1 MTRDE
6 VIPNTAEVV
15 IADLGLPRDIAAIAL
30 PIFSRF
36 LLREDRAIYNDESQ
50 RIAERSDVAVTAAN
64 FAAYAWKEDVDIA
77 IAVFE
82 AFEKRYCS
90 DQNIHVYVSDSRL
103 DVNQTESVLRA
114 YYAAQSKYHKVKG
127 ASKTPVARPALF
139 STDHFQVMAV
149 FAGQGGM
156 DNYMDETRSVFS
168 IYQPLVEDYVTCMSE
183 HLRKEAA
190 EPELART
197 YRSGLDA
204 LHWIKSPEETPSQE
218 YMISVPVCLPL
229 VGLTQLMQVMVLYK
243 SLSISPGELAD
254 KFECITGHSQG
265 IVAAAVLAL
274 VTNEESF
281 YSVSKVALGL
291 LMLGGVFPQQ
301 DYPLTKPTAV
311 FTDNTLPTP
320 MARVLNLTRAQLES
334 AIVRYNQQQEQQQHK
349 DSVSTKIYL
358 SLTNS
363 SKMHVVSGNT
373 ASLSSFIQVLKQEF
387 DTNGADQTRIPF
399 SERKPGVSIKYLSI
413 NGPYHCELLA
423 NALEGACAYATKKG
437 WCMDGDSL
445 RRPVKTY
452 EDGRDIYGIQD
463 LAHYLLRCMFVI
475 PVDWPAAAKISGV
488 THVVDFGPGGVSGIG
503 ALMHRIYEGQGVSV
517 ICAGAL
523 NSYGGPLAIK
533 ADLYKTDANTLVTSS
548 NWATEYRP
556 RLVRCAADGS
566 IHIDT
571 PMSRLLGKPPVMV
584 AGMTPST
591 VSEVFVSAVMRAGYH
606 IELSGGG
613 HFSETMLRDKA
624 EKILALVGPGNNI
637 TINSI
642 YVNPFLWNIQYPAI
656 KTMRREGIPMDGL
669 CIGAGVPSFEVCNE
683 IIAGIRE
690 VGFRHIG
697 LKPSSVATIRL
708 VIKIAQANPDFP
720 VLLQWTGGRA
730 GGHHSFEDFHQ
741 PILQTYGAIR
751 AQKNIVLIAGSG
763 FGGVDDTLPYITG
776 DWSGRF
782 ECAPMPFDGCLFG
795 SRVMVAK
802 EGAASD
808 AVKEAIV
815 AAPGIDDSEWEKT
828 YNGPAGGIVTVL
840 SEMGEPIHKIATRG
854 VLLWKELD
862 DTVFSLPRNKRLPAL
877 LAKKDYIIRRLNKDF
892 QKPWFGKKA
901 DGSTADL
908 GEMTYAEVANRL
920 VEVLYVA
927 HQSRWIDV
935 TMRNLVGNYLLRLE
949 ERFANADGP
958 AILQSF
964 EQINSPQKQIAAILD
979 AYPECRSQLLTSE
992 DIQFFINLCMRP
1004 GQKPVPFIPLMDK
1017 DFHIWFK
1024 KDSLWQAEDVDAVV
1038 GQDVGRVCILQG
1050 PVAVRYSTKVNEPVK
1065 DILDNIYHGQIAA
1078 LLERYYDGDE
1088 AKVPVVGYLGAT
1100 HAERAVPLHVQV
1112 RASEEERV
1120 YTLPSSTSQLPEL
1133 DAWLETLAG
1142 SELTWL
1148 RAFLITPIV
1157 AQNRRYTSNIAQR
1170 VLRPRPSQVVRVLM
1184 QDGRPRAVEITD
1196 ATKAKILDIEI
1207 SVDNTIRLNM
1217 YSSPRGAVCTL
1228 ELLFRYEAAM
1238 SYAPIHEVMECRNDR
1253 IKRFYAQVWF
1263 ENTND
1268 AIAIIEQKTPATF
1281 FKGPMLSTTR
1291 EDIEDFCYAIGNTSE
1306 RYIAAGGAAT
1316 IAPLDYAIRI
1326 VWPVLCKCIMSPVC
1340 DGDLTRLVHLSNGF
1354 RVVPGAQPI
1363 RPDEQLTSEA
1373 QITEVLDNASGRT
1386 LRVKCHV
1393 LRNSQPVIEIDT
1405 SFFFR
1410 NHLPDYSSNFK
1421 HVSEQVFQLEIK
1433 DILLLVL
1440 VRSREWLVPVEEIN
1454 NPIAVG
1460 DILQFHL
1467 ESRYSYQSA
1476 TVYSHVS
1483 TYGTVLV
1490 RGSTLEYI
1498 KVADVD
1504 FECSTTSTNPVLQFL
1519 CRHGQSVSN
1528 TSSLNADDRNLVG
1541 SNRKAESMSLASIS
1555 NQAYSDASTDHNPIH
1570 TSEYFSD
1577 LVQLPTTITHGMW
1590 TSAAARRAIE
1600 RIVADGYVERVVAY
1614 NVNFVDMV
1622 RPGDQLETQIYHT
1635 GFADGRLLLLV
1646 ESYVHGTK
1654 VLEGTAEVEQP
1665 MTAFTFTG
1673 QGAHVPGMGMDL
1685 YDSSKVARDIWD
1697 SADAFMRDAY
1707 GIPLID
1713 IVRNNPQSYTVHF
1726 VGKRGAKVRDNYR
1739 AMVYEYSERDGSR
1752 LIARPLF
1759 PEIFESTES
1768 FTFFSQRGLLYA
1780 TQFTQAAMLI
1790 CEVAEFAHLRAAG
1803 VVPEHAA
1810 YAGHSLG
1817 EYAGLTAI
1825 GGVFTP
1831 EAAADIGF
1839 CRGLTMQQSVRRD
1852 AQNRSIYGM
1861 VAVSITRVATWFT
1874 LEDLIA
1880 TVAAIKDHGDYDGL
1894 LEIVNYNVRG
1904 MQYVASGELVLLDAL
1919 GLMLTRLSAEE
1930 HNPKALTQLA
1940 RDSVQHA
1947 LACKAGNPHYELHRT
1962 NATIPIPGID
1972 VPFHSSLLKNGVWS
1986 FRKMLQ
1992 SKIKPQSVSIDKLC
2006 GQYIPNLTARPFQVS
2021 EEYIRN
2027 VMELTDSAPLAE
2039 LLDTFDSTRLES
2051 DTSYKH
2057 HVAYVLLIEVLCH
2070 QFSSPVRW
2078 IETQD
2083 VLLCDLEVLRFIEIG
2098 PSNVMSNM
2106 LRRTISSPSY
2116 VQSGRSAVLMQRVN
2130 VLCSSSDMDKILYQE
2145 VADVA
2150 SNLDKPD
2157 GTNILLE
2164 SADKSE
2170 VPAHPTVPST
2180 SSAVT
2185 SDILKVESASGGAVV
2200 IPDVAIQ
2207 PIEVIRALIAYKL
2220 KLGLDSVTGD
2230 GSIQD
2235 LVGGKSTLQ
2244 NEIVGDMQKEFGG
2257 DLPDKPEEIPL
2268 SELAQGLS
2276 LPADGLGK
2284 VTQGLISRMIAS
2296 KMPGGYTRDILK
2308 AESASGGAVVI
2319 PDVAI
2324 QPIEVIR
2331 ALIAYKLKL
2340 GLDSVTGDGSIQDLV
2355 GGKSTLQN
2363 EIIGDMQKEFG
2374 GDLPDKPEEIPLSE
2388 LSQGLSLP
2396 ADGLGKVTQGL
2407 ISRMIA
2413 SKMPGGYTRFSI
2425 CQHLE
2430 ESFGL
2435 GKQRQQGALL
2445 VALTMEP
2452 SLGLDSVT
2460 GDGSIQDLVG
2470 GKSTLQNEIIGDM
2483 QKEFGGDLPD
2493 KPEEIPLS
2501 ELSQG
2506 LSLPADGLG
2515 KVTQGLISR
2524 MIASKMPGGYTRFSI
2539 CQHLEESFGLGKQ
2552 RQQGALLVAL
2562 TMEPSVRFDLESGA
2576 KDWLATVAKNY
2587 AKIADISFITSPASV
2602 TGTGRGSGAP
2612 TVIKSAEFNAA
2623 QKAQHQLARRTI
2635 HALAAYLD
2643 INIDQAA
2650 SGSTA
2655 TAEHSDLAQ
2664 STSDFAIW
2672 NAEYGQAFCEGIQPV
2687 FSAPMARLYDS
2698 YWNWA
2703 RQDLMELYFDIAS
2716 GKIAKVDLSI
2726 SSHCLRLMNRITPG
2740 LMTVLRYM
2748 VQRSEEGKSLAQLMA
2763 MKHGA
2768 SLVKQCTLAL
2778 NVSPAYQFTGRL
2790 LAPRLR
2796 IDIRGELEYFEID
2809 RPGEESMRDYADEV
2823 LSLSSFGGVRGCT
2836 ADGSLYSM
2844 MRKLGLSLPVSEA
2857 LPQRALPPM
2866 VHLKSKAADQ
2876 INWSYDGDKSD
2887 VLRSIFHDICDNGL
2901 SLAGKRALITG
2912 CGRGS
2917 IGAEVLRGLLEG
2929 GAQVVATTSSYSA
2942 NTTRYFQELYQKH
2955 GSRGSSL
2962 TIVPFNQASKQD
2974 VSRLVEY
2981 IYDESSRGKGL
2992 GWDLDYVIPFAAI
3005 PELGYD
3011 LTELD
3016 SRSELAHRAMLTN
3029 VMRLLGGIALQKAKR
3044 RLDMH
3049 PTLVVLPLSPNHG
3062 AFGYD
3067 GHYSESKIGL
3077 ETLMNRW
3084 HTEPT
3089 WGMYI
3094 SIAGAV
3100 IGWTRGTGLMGG
3112 NNIIAE
3118 WVEKTGVRT
3127 FTAAEMAF
3135 NILTLLHPRAYALA
3149 AMEPVWADMGGRF
3162 QYYPSLANTIG
3173 ALHRALAQMR
3183 DARKAAAAD
3192 ALADFGGNVDKNVER
3207 VYKLHTIRKRA
3218 NHQFSFPKIKSYEE
3232 LAHLHHLQGM
3242 VNLDQV
3248 VVVTGYGEVGPYGNA
3263 ETRWE
3268 MEAFGEFSLEGCI
3281 ELAWIMGL
3289 IKHFNGK
3296 HKKSGKV
3303 YTGWV
3308 DARTEEPVADKNVK
3322 AKYEKQILGHTG
3334 IRLIEPEGI
3343 YGYDPNK
3350 KPMMRELQIE
3360 HDMEPFETSEEEAHQ
3375 FKLRNGDK
3383 VSIWL
3388 NKANGSESWMVRFLK
3403 GATLMVPKA
3412 LRVDRLVAAQLPTGW
3427 DPVRYGIPKSIA
3439 DQIDPI
3445 SCYALV
3451 ATVEALLRSGITDPY
3466 EIYKYVHVSEVGS
3479 STGTAVGGL
3488 RSTKS
3493 VFGERLCDKAQQ
3505 PDVYQEVFLS
3515 TPPAWINM
3523 LLMSASGP
3531 IKTTVGACATGIASI
3546 DVAVDTI
3553 QSGKAKIMLA
3563 GGTDS
3568 ICEETSYEFA
3578 QMNATS
3584 STLSEFEQ
3592 GRTPREMSRP
3602 CTTTRN
3608 GFMESEGAGI
3618 VTLMSATTAI
3628 EMGVPIH
3635 GIVAMTGTATDKEGR
3650 SVPAPGKGVLTSAR
3664 EAPCGP
3670 AKAQLLEIGYRRRQ
3684 LELRQRQIC
3693 EWAAEEREL
3702 VLQIAQVP
3710 RQDCS
3715 ELEEGAV
3722 DSQLEFIALE
3732 TKRQNDEALTMWGNS
3747 FWKRNPNISPLRGS
3761 LAVWGLTVDDIGIAS
3776 FHGTSTK
3783 ANDKNE
3789 SEIVE
3794 QQLRHLGR
3802 TPGNVVF
3809 SICQKYLTG
3818 HPKGPASIWMLNGVL
3833 QVLRT
3838 GIVPGNRNADNIAAE
3853 LEKLEY
3859 IVYPSRSI
3867 KTPGIKAGLIKSF
3880 GFGQVGAECLM
3891 VHPDYL
3897 LAVLDREKL
3906 EQYRARNTQRE
3917 AHAYRYW
3924 HNALTEVHPFVQVK
3938 TAPPYTAEEEKQLYL
3953 NPLGR
3958 VEH

>member
-6 VIPNTAEVV
+6 MLPNAAEVV
-15 IADLGLPRDIAAIAL
+15 VAGLRLPHNIAIATQ

-36 LLREDRAIYNDESQ
+36 LLKVDQTIDYDKDQ
-50 RIAERSDVAVTAAN
+50 RITEKSNDAVTAAN
-64 FAAYAWKEDVDIA
+64 FAAYTWEEDVDIA

-82 AFEKRYCS
+82 AFESKYCS
-90 DQNIHVYVSDSRL
+90 DQDIHVYVCDSKL
-103 DVNQTESVLRA
+103 DVDQTESVLRA
-114 YYAAQSKYHKVKG
+114 YYAAKSKYCKVKG

-139 STDHFQVMAV
+139 STGNFRIMAV

-168 IYQPLVEDYVTCMSE
+168 IYQPLVEDYVVCMSE
-183 HLRKEAA
+183 HLKKEAA
-190 EPELART
+190 EPELARI
-197 YRSGLDA
+197 YRNGLDA
-204 LHWIKSPEETPSQE
+204 LRWIKSPEETPSQE

-243 SLSISPGELAD
+243 SLGISPGELAD
-254 KFECITGHSQG
+254 KFEYVTGHSQG

-274 VTNEESF
+274 VTDEESF
-281 YSVSKVALGL
+281 YKVSKVALGL
-291 LMLGGVFPQQ
+291 LMLGGFFPQQ
-301 DYPLTKPTAV
+301 DYPMTKPSAA
-311 FTDNTLPTP
+311 FNDSAPPTP
-320 MARVLNLTRAQLES
+320 MARVLNLTRSQLES
-334 AIVRYNQQQEQQQHK
+334 AIARYNQQHRHLE
-349 DSVSTKIYL
+349 SSKIYL

-363 SKMHVVSGNT
+363 ARMHVVSGNT
-373 ASLSSFIQVLKQEF
+373 ASLSSFVQLLKQEF

-399 SERKPGVSIKYLSI
+399 SKRKPGVSIKYLSI

-423 NALEGACAYATKKG
+423 HALEGACAYATKKE
-437 WCMDGDSL
+437 WFMDGNSL

-475 PVDWPAAAKISGV
+475 PVDWPAAAKIPGI

-503 ALMHRIYEGQGVSV
+503 ALMHRIYEGEGVSV

-523 NSYGGPLAIK
+523 NSNGSPLAIK
-533 ADLYKTDANTLVTSS
+533 ADLYRTDARTLATFSD
-548 NWATEYRP
+548 WASEYRP
-556 RLVRCAADGS
+556 RLVRCASDGS

-591 VSEVFVSAVMRAGYH
+591 VSEVFVSAVIRAGYH

-613 HFSETMLRDKA
+613 HFSESMLRDKA
-624 EKILALVGPGNNI
+624 DKILALVGPGSNI

-656 KTMRREGIPMDGL
+656 KAMRREGIPMDGL
-669 CIGAGVPSFEVCNE
+669 CIGAGVPSFDVCNE
-683 IIAGIRE
+683 IISSIRE

-708 VIKIAQANPDFP
+708 VIKIAQANPGFP

-763 FGGVDDTLPYITG
+763 FGGVDDTLPYLTG
-776 DWSGRF
+776 DWSRRF
-782 ECAPMPFDGCLFG
+782 DCAPMPFDGCLFA

-815 AAPGIDDSEWEKT
+815 AAPGIEDSEWEKT

-854 VLLWKELD
+854 VMLWKELD
-862 DTVFSLPRNKRLPAL
+862 DTVFSLPRDKRLPAL
-877 LAKKDYIIRRLNKDF
+877 MAKKDYIIRRLNDDF

-901 DGSTADL
+901 DGTTADL
-908 GEMTYAEVANRL
+908 EEMTYAEVANRL

-935 TMRNLVGNYLLRLE
+935 TMRNLVGDYLLRLE
-949 ERFANADGP
+949 ERFASADGP

-964 EQINSPQKQIAAILD
+964 EQINSPYEQIAAILD
-979 AYPECRSQLLTSE
+979 AYPECRSQLLASE

-1024 KDSLWQAEDVDAVV
+1024 KDSLWQAEDVDAVA

-1050 PVAVRYSTKVNEPVK
+1050 PVAVRYSTKANEPVK
-1065 DILDNIYHGQIAA
+1065 DILDNIYNGQIAA

-1088 AKVPVVGYLGAT
+1088 TNVPVVGYLGAT
-1100 HAERAVPLHVQV
+1100 HTKRAVPPHVRV
-1112 RASEEERV
+1112 EISEKERV
-1120 YTLPSSTSQLPEL
+1120 YTLPRSQSQLPEPE
-1133 DAWLETLAG
+1133 AWLETLAG

-1148 RAFLITPIV
+1148 RAFLTTPIV
-1157 AQNRRYTSNIAQR
+1157 AQDRRYTNNIAQR
-1170 VLRPRPSQVVRVLM
+1170 VLRPRPSQVVRVSM
-1184 QDGRPRAVEITD
+1184 QDGRPRAVEIID
-1196 ATKAKILDIEI
+1196 ASGTKALDFEI
-1207 SVDNTIRLNM
+1207 SVDNMIRFNM

-1238 SYAPIHEVMECRNDR
+1238 PYAPIHEVMEGRNDR

-1263 ENTND
+1263 EDSDD
-1268 AIAIIEQKTPATF
+1268 AMAIIAGKSPATF
-1281 FKGPMLSTTR
+1281 FKGTMLTASR
-1291 EDIEDFCYAIGNTSE
+1291 ADIEDFCYAIGNISD

-1316 IAPLDYAIRI
+1316 IAPLDYAVRI
-1326 VWPVLCKCIMSPVC
+1326 FWPALCKCLMSPVC
-1340 DGDLTRLVHLSNGF
+1340 DGDLTSLVHLSNEF

-1373 QITEVLDNASGRT
+1373 QITEVLDSASGRT
-1386 LRVKCHV
+1386 VRVKGHV
-1393 LRNSQPVIEIDT
+1393 IRASQPVIAIDT

-1410 NHLPDYSSNFK
+1410 NHLPDYVSNFK
-1421 HVSEQVFQLEIK
+1421 HVSEKPFQLEVR
-1433 DILLLVL
+1433 DMSLLMLVQ
-1440 VRSREWLVPVEEIN
+1440 SREWLVSVEEMK
-1454 NPIAVG
+1454 NPISLG
-1460 DILQFHL
+1460 DTLQFHL
-1467 ESRYSYQSA
+1467 ESRYRFNSA
-1476 TVYSHVS
+1476 MVYSHIV
-1483 TYGTVLV
+1483 TYGTVLA
-1490 RGSTLEYI
+1490 RRSTSDYV
-1498 KVADVD
+1498 KVAHVD
-1504 FECSTTSTNPVLQFL
+1504 FECGTTSANPVLQFL
-1519 CRHGQSVSN
+1519 RRHGQLVSN
-1528 TSSLNADDRNLVG
+1528 TSELDADGRDLVG
-1541 SNRKAESMSLASIS
+1541 VHQKDESVVLAPLS
-1555 NQAYSDASTDHNPIH
+1555 NQAYSDASTDRNPIH

-1577 LVQLPTTITHGMW
+1577 LVQLPATITHGMW

-1600 RIVADGYVERVVAY
+1600 RIVADGCAERVVAY
-1614 NVNFVDMV
+1614 NVSFVDMV
-1622 RPGDQLETQIYHT
+1622 CPGDQLETRINHT
-1635 GFADGRLLLLV
+1635 GFADGRLLLRV
-1646 ESYVHGTK
+1646 QSYVHGTK

-1665 MTAFTFTG
+1665 KTAFTFTG

-1685 YDSSKVARDIWD
+1685 YASSKVARNVWD
-1697 SADAFMRDAY
+1697 SADTFMRNAY
-1707 GIPLID
+1707 GIPLVD

-1726 VGKRGAKVRDNYR
+1726 VGQRGTKVRDNYR

-1759 PEIFESTES
+1759 PDIFESTES
-1768 FTFFSQRGLLYA
+1768 FTFYSERGLLYA

-1861 VAVSITRVATWFT
+1861 VAVSIARVGAWFT
-1874 LEDLIA
+1874 LEDLTA
-1880 TVAAIKDHGDYDGL
+1880 TVAAIKDYGGYDGL

-1919 GLMLTRLSAEE
+1919 GLMLASISEAK
-1930 HNPKALTQLA
+1930 HIPKELALLAKHSVQQALT
-1940 RDSVQHA
+1940 R
-1947 LACKAGNPHYELHRT
+1947 KAGDPHYELHRT
-1962 NATIPIPGID
+1962 SATIPIPGID
-1972 VPFHSSLLKNGVWS
+1972 VPFHSSLLKDGVWS

-1992 SKIKPQSVSIDKLC
+1992 TKIKRQHVSVDKLC
-2006 GQYIPNLTARPFQVS
+2006 GRYIPNLTARPFQVS
-2021 EEYIRN
+2021 EEYIRD

-2039 LLDTFDSTRLES
+2039 LLGTLDNIRLERDS
-2051 DTSYKH
+2051 NYKQ

-2083 VLLCDLEVLRFIEIG
+2083 VLLCDLGILRFIEIG

-2106 LRRTISSPSY
+2106 LRRTLSSPSY
-2116 VQSGRSAVLMQRVN
+2116 IQSGRSASLMPRME
-2130 VLCSSSDMDKILYQE
+2130 VLCSASDMDKILYRDAGAALE
-2145 VADVA
+2145 A
-2150 SNLDKPD
+2150 DKPD
-2157 GTNILLE
+2157 DTGTLSE
-2164 SADKSE
+2164 SANR
-2170 VPAHPTVPST
+2170 PAAPVHQTQPDAPTEAAAADAAVEISSSVGT
-2180 SSAVT
+2180 S
-2185 SDILKVESASGGAVV
+2185 SGGAMS

-2207 PIEVIRALIAYKL
+2207 PIEVIRALVAHKL
-2220 KLGLDSVTGD
+2220 KLGLESVTGD
-2230 GSIQD
+2230 KTIQD

-2244 NEIVGDMQKEFGG
+2244 NEIIGDLQKEFGG
-2257 DLPDKPEEIPL
+2257 EPPDKPEEIPL

-2284 VTQGLISRMIAS
+2284 VSQGLISRMIAS
-2296 KMPGGYTRDILK
+2296 KMPGGYTR
-2308 AESASGGAVVI
+2308 S
-2319 PDVAI
+2319 
-2324 QPIEVIR
+2324 
-2331 ALIAYKLKL
+2331 
-2340 GLDSVTGDGSIQDLV
+2340 
-2355 GGKSTLQN
+2355 
-2363 EIIGDMQKEFG
+2363 
-2374 GDLPDKPEEIPLSE
+2374 
-2388 LSQGLSLP
+2388 
-2396 ADGLGKVTQGL
+2396 
-2407 ISRMIA
+2407 
-2413 SKMPGGYTRFSI
+2413 SI

-2430 ESFGL
+2430 EAFGL
-2435 GKQRQQGALL
+2435 GKKRQQGMLL

-2452 SLGLDSVT
+2452 PV
-2460 GDGSIQDLVG
+2460 
-2470 GKSTLQNEIIGDM
+2470 
-2483 QKEFGGDLPD
+2483 
-2493 KPEEIPLS
+2493 
-2501 ELSQG
+2501 
-2506 LSLPADGLG
+2506 
-2515 KVTQGLISR
+2515 R
-2524 MIASKMPGGYTRFSI
+2524 
-2539 CQHLEESFGLGKQ
+2539 LE
-2552 RQQGALLVAL
+2552 
-2562 TMEPSVRFDLESGA
+2562 TESGA
-2576 KDWLATVAKNY
+2576 RDWLATVAKRY
-2587 AKIADISFITSPASV
+2587 ASISGISFATSPAS
-2602 TGTGRGSGAP
+2602 TAGTGRGAGAAV
-2612 TVIKSAEFNAA
+2612 VINSAVFSAA
-2623 QKAQHQLARRTI
+2623 QKAQHQLAKRTI

-2643 INIDQAA
+2643 IDIDQATG
-2650 SGSTA
+2650 GSAA
-2655 TAEHSDLAQ
+2655 TAENSTLAQ
-2664 STSDFAIW
+2664 TASNLDIW
-2672 NAEYGQAFCEGIQPV
+2672 NAEYGQEFCEGIQPA

-2703 RQDLMELYFDIAS
+2703 RQDIMELYFDIVS

-2726 SSHCLRLMNRITPG
+2726 SSHCLRLMNRITPS
-2740 LMTVLRYM
+2740 LMVVLEH
-2748 VQRSEEGKSLAQLMA
+2748 VLQRSEQGSSLAQLLA
-2763 MKHGA
+2763 KKHGA
-2768 SLVKQCTLAL
+2768 NLVKQCTLAL

-2796 IDIRGELEYFEID
+2796 IDSRGELVYFEIE
-2809 RPGEESMRDYADEV
+2809 RPGEESVRDYADVV
-2823 LSLSSFGGVRGCT
+2823 LSSSKVDSVRDCT
-2836 ADGSLYSM
+2836 ADTSLYAM
-2844 MRKLGLSLPVSEA
+2844 IRKLGLSLPECEA
-2857 LPQRALPPM
+2857 RPQRALPPM
-2866 VHLKSKAADQ
+2866 VHLKSKAADLT
-2876 INWSYDGDKSD
+2876 NWSYDKEKSNIL
-2887 VLRSIFHDICDNGL
+2887 VSIFHDICDNGL
-2901 SLAGKRALITG
+2901 SLAGKRALVTG

-2929 GAQVVATTSSYSA
+2929 GAHVVATTSSYSA

-2962 TIVPFNQASKQD
+2962 TVVPFNQASKQD

-2981 IYDESSRGKGL
+2981 IYDGGSRGKGL

-3005 PELGYD
+3005 PELGHD

-3029 VMRLLGGIALQKAKR
+3029 VMRLLGEIASQKAKR

-3062 AFGYD
+3062 TFGYD

-3084 HTEPT
+3084 HAEPT
-3089 WGMYI
+3089 WGSYI
-3094 SIAGAV
+3094 SVAGAV
-3100 IGWTRGTGLMGG
+3100 IGWTRGTGLMSG
-3112 NNIIAE
+3112 NNMVAE
-3118 WVEKTGVRT
+3118 WVERTGVRT

-3135 NILTLLHPRAYALA
+3135 NILALLHPRAYALA
-3149 AMEPVWADMGGRF
+3149 AMEPIWADMGGRF
-3162 QYYPSLANTIG
+3162 QYYPNLTNSII
-3173 ALHRALAQMR
+3173 ALRQALTQMR

-3192 ALADFGGNVDKNVER
+3192 SLADFGGVADKNIER
-3207 VYKLHTIRKRA
+3207 VYQLHTISKRA
-3218 NHQFSFPKIKSYEE
+3218 NHRFSFPKIKSYEE

-3296 HKKSGKV
+3296 HKKSGKF

-3308 DARTEEPVADKNVK
+3308 DAQTEEPVADKRVK
-3322 AKYEKQILGHTG
+3322 SQYEKQILEHTG

-3343 YGYDPNK
+3343 YGYDPSK

-3360 HDMEPFETSEEEAHQ
+3360 HDMEPFEASEEEAHQ

-3383 VSIWL
+3383 VSIWQSQA
-3388 NKANGSESWMVRFLK
+3388 KGSDSWMVRFLK

-3479 STGTAVGGL
+3479 STGSAVGGL

-3531 IKTTVGACATGIASI
+3531 IKTTIGACATGIASI

-3553 QSGKAKIMLA
+3553 QTGKAKIMLA

-3568 ICEETSYEFA
+3568 ICEESSYEFA

-3608 GFMESEGAGI
+3608 GFMESEGAGV
-3618 VTLMSATTAI
+3618 VTLMSAATAI
-3628 EMGVPIH
+3628 EMGAPIH

-3684 LELRQRQIC
+3684 LELRQRQIH
-3693 EWAAEEREL
+3693 EWAAEEREQIM
-3702 VLQIAQVP
+3702 QIARTP
-3710 RQDCS
+3710 RQDCLKS
-3715 ELEEGAV
+3715 EDDAV
-3722 DSQLEFIALE
+3722 DSQLEFVASE
-3732 TKRQNDEALTMWGNS
+3732 RKRQIDEALTMWGNS
-3747 FWKRNPNISPLRGS
+3747 FWKRNPSISPLRGS

-3794 QQLRHLGR
+3794 KQLRHLGR

-3818 HPKGPASIWMLNGVL
+3818 HPKGPASIWMLNGAL

-3867 KTPGIKAGLIKSF
+3867 QTPGIKAALIKSF

-3897 LAVLDREKL
+3897 LAVLDREQL

-3924 HNALTEVHPFVQVK
+3924 HNVLTDAHPFVQVK
-3938 TAPPYTAEEEKQLYL
+3938 TAPPYTAEEEEQMYL

-3958 VEH
+3958 M

>member
-1 MTRDE
+1 MTRTEVLDSVDE
-6 VIPNTAEVV
+6 VVV
-15 IADLGLPRDIAAIAL
+15 AYLRLPRGIAAAAQ
-30 PIFSRF
+30 PIFFRF
-36 LLREDRAIYNDESQ
+36 LQRENRVLDDDNSRRISEKSND
-50 RIAERSDVAVTAAN
+50 VVTAAN
-64 FAAYAWKEDVDIA
+64 FAAYTWEEDVDIA

-82 AFEKRYCS
+82 AFEKRYCL
-90 DQNIHVYVSDSRL
+90 DQNIHVYLSDSKL
-103 DVNQTESVLRA
+103 DVRQTESVLCA
-114 YYAAQSKYHKVKG
+114 YYAAQSKYLKARG
-127 ASKTPVARPALF
+127 AYKKPVMRPALF
-139 STDHFQVMAV
+139 STGHFRIMTV

-168 IYQPLVEDYVTCMSE
+168 IYQPLVEDYVMCMSE
-183 HLRKEAA
+183 HLKKEAA
-190 EPELART
+190 EPKMTRI
-197 YRSGLDA
+197 YRNGLDA
-204 LHWIKSPEETPSQE
+204 LRWIKSPEETPSQE

-243 SLSISPGELAD
+243 TLGISPSDLAD

-274 VTNEESF
+274 VTDERSF
-281 YSVSKVALGL
+281 YGVSKVALGL
-291 LMLGGVFPQQ
+291 LMLGGFFPQQ
-301 DYPLTKPTAV
+301 DYPLTKPNV
-311 FTDNTLPTP
+311 VLNDNTLPTP

-334 AIVRYNQQQEQQQHK
+334 AIARYNKQQIQQQQQQQHRK
-349 DSVSTKIYL
+349 SKSSTIYL

-363 SKMHVVSGNT
+363 AKMHVVSGNT
-373 ASLSSFIQVLKQEF
+373 SSLSSFIQLLKQEF

-399 SERKPGVSIKYLSI
+399 SKRKPGVSIKYLSI

-423 NALEGACAYATKKG
+423 HALEGACAYATKKG
-437 WCMDGDSL
+437 WFMDGNSL

-452 EDGRDIYGIQD
+452 EDGRDIYGTQN

-475 PVDWPAAAKISGV
+475 PVDWPAAAKIPGI

-503 ALMHRIYEGQGVSV
+503 ALMHRMYEGEGVSI

-523 NSYGGPLAIK
+523 NSFGTTLATK
-533 ADLYKTDANTLVTSS
+533 ADLYRSDAESLATSP
-548 NWATEYRP
+548 NWAAEYCP
-556 RLVRCAADGS
+556 RLVRCAVDDS

-613 HFSETMLRDKA
+613 HFSESMLRDKA
-624 EKILALVGPGNNI
+624 EKILALAGPGSNI

-642 YVNPFLWNIQYPAI
+642 YVNPFLWNIQYPAM
-656 KTMRREGIPMDGL
+656 KSMRREGIPMDGL
-669 CIGAGVPSFEVCNE
+669 CIGAGVPSFDVCNE
-683 IIAGIRE
+683 IIASIRE

-708 VIKIAQANPDFP
+708 VIKIAQANPGFP

-751 AQKNIVLIAGSG
+751 AQKNIVLVAGSG
-763 FGGVDDTLPYITG
+763 FGGADDTLPYLTG
-776 DWSGRF
+776 DWSRRF
-782 ECAPMPFDGCLFG
+782 DCAPMPFDGCLFA

-808 AVKEAIV
+808 AVKNAIV
-815 AAPGIDDSEWEKT
+815 AAPGIEDSEWEKT

-862 DTVFSLPRNKRLPAL
+862 DTVFSLPRDKRLPVL
-877 LAKKDYIIRRLNKDF
+877 LAKKDYIIRRINDDF

-908 GEMTYAEVANRL
+908 EEMTYAEVANRL

-935 TMRNLVGNYLLRLE
+935 TMRNLVGDYLLRLE
-949 ERFANADGP
+949 ERFVDADGP

-964 EQINSPQKQIAAILD
+964 EQINSPYEQVAAILD
-979 AYPECRSQLLTSE
+979 AYPESHLQLLASE
-992 DIQFFINLCMRP
+992 DIQFFINMCMRP
-1004 GQKPVPFIPLMDK
+1004 GQKPVPFIPIMDK

-1024 KDSLWQAEDVDAVV
+1024 KDSLWQAEDVDAVA

-1050 PVAVRYSTKVNEPVK
+1050 PVAARYSTKANEPVK

-1088 AKVPVVGYLGAT
+1088 TKVPVVEYLGAT
-1100 HAERAVPLHVQV
+1100 HAESAVLPHVRV
-1112 RASEEERV
+1112 EISADRRV
-1120 YTLPSSTSQLPEL
+1120 YTLPQSKLQLPEPKT
-1133 DAWLETLAG
+1133 WLETLAG
-1142 SELTWL
+1142 RELTWL
-1148 RAFLITPIV
+1148 RAFLTTPIV
-1157 AQNRRYTSNIAQR
+1157 AQDRRYTSNIAQR
-1170 VLRPRPSQVVRVLM
+1170 VLRPRPSQVVHVSM
-1184 QDGRPRAVEITD
+1184 QGGRPRAVKIID
-1196 ATKAKILDIEI
+1196 GSGAKALDFEI
-1207 SVDNTIRLNM
+1207 SANNTIRFNM
-1217 YSSPRGAVCTL
+1217 YSSPRGAVCIL
-1228 ELLFRYEAAM
+1228 ELLFRYEPAM
-1238 SYAPIHEVMECRNDR
+1238 PYAPIHEVMEDRNDR

-1263 ENTND
+1263 EDSDD
-1268 AIAIIEQKTPATF
+1268 AMAIIGLSTPSTF
-1281 FKGPMLSTTR
+1281 FNGPVLTTNR
-1291 EDIEDFCYAIGNTSE
+1291 ADIEDFCYAIGNISD
-1306 RYIAAGGAAT
+1306 RYIAVGGAAT

-1326 VWPVLCKCIMSPVC
+1326 FWPALYKCILSPVC
-1340 DGDLTRLVHLSNGF
+1340 NGDLTSLVHLSNGF

-1363 RPDEQLTSEA
+1363 QPGEQLTSEA
-1373 QITEVLDNASGRT
+1373 QITEIFDSASGRT
-1386 LRVKCHV
+1386 VRVKGNM
-1393 LRNSQPVIEIDT
+1393 LRDNQPVIEIDT
-1405 SFFFR
+1405 SFFLR
-1410 NHLPDYSSNFK
+1410 NHPPDYSSNFK
-1421 HVSEQVFQLEIK
+1421 HVKEKLFQLKVK
-1433 DILLLVL
+1433 DMSLLALIQ
-1440 VRSREWLVPVEEIN
+1440 SREWFVPVEDIK
-1454 NPIAVG
+1454 NPVNVG
-1460 DILQFHL
+1460 DTLQFRL
-1467 ESRYSYQSA
+1467 ESRYRFKSA
-1476 TVYSHVS
+1476 TVYSHIV
-1483 TYGTVLV
+1483 TNGIVLACRPALDYV
-1490 RGSTLEYI
+1490 Q
-1498 KVADVD
+1498 VADVD

-1519 CRHGQSVSN
+1519 YRHGQPISN
-1528 TSSLNADDRNLVG
+1528 TSELDADGPDLVG
-1541 SNRKAESMSLASIS
+1541 VHQKDESVTLTPTS
-1555 NQAYSDASTDHNPIH
+1555 NQTYSDASSDHNPIH
-1570 TSEYFSD
+1570 TNEHFAD

-1590 TSAAARRAIE
+1590 ISAAARRTIE
-1600 RIVADGYVERVVAY
+1600 RIIADGSPERIVAY

-1622 RPGDQLETQIYHT
+1622 RPGDQLETRINHT
-1635 GFADGRLLLLV
+1635 GFTDGRLLLRV
-1646 ESYVHGTK
+1646 HSYVQDTK

-1673 QGAHVPGMGMDL
+1673 QGAHVPGMGMAL
-1685 YDSSKVARDIWD
+1685 YSNSKVARDVWD
-1697 SADAFMRDAY
+1697 SADTFMRDAY

-1726 VGKRGAKVRDNYR
+1726 VGHRGAKVRDNYR
-1739 AMVYEYSERDGSR
+1739 AMVYEYSEHDGSR

-1759 PEIFESTES
+1759 PDIFESTES
-1768 FTFFSQRGLLYA
+1768 FTFFSERGLLYA

-1831 EAAADIGF
+1831 ETAADIGF

-1852 AQNRSIYGM
+1852 AHNRSIYGM
-1861 VAVSITRVATWFT
+1861 VAVSIARVGAWFT
-1874 LEDLIA
+1874 LEDLA
-1880 TVAAIKDHGDYDGL
+1880 STVSAIKDHGDYDGL

-1919 GLMLTRLSAEE
+1919 GIMLEGFSAKK
-1930 HNPKALTQLA
+1930 HIPKALEHLA
-1940 RDSVQHA
+1940 RHSVQQA
-1947 LACKAGNPHYELHRT
+1947 LERKAGNPHYELHRT
-1962 NATIPIPGID
+1962 GATIPIPGID
-1972 VPFHSSLLKNGVWS
+1972 VPFHSSLLKDGVWS

-1992 SKIKPQSVSIDKLC
+1992 SKIKRQHVSVDKLC
-2006 GQYIPNLTARPFQVS
+2006 GRYIPNLTARPFQVS
-2021 EEYIRN
+2021 EKYIRD
-2027 VMELTDSAPLAE
+2027 VLELTNSAPLAG
-2039 LLDTFDSTRLES
+2039 LLDTFDKTRLERDS
-2051 DTSYKH
+2051 SYKQQ
-2057 HVAYVLLIEVLCH
+2057 VAYVLLIEVLCH

-2083 VLLCDLEVLRFIEIG
+2083 VLLCELGILRFIEIG

-2106 LRRTISSPSY
+2106 LRRTLSSPSY
-2116 VQSGRSAVLMQRVN
+2116 VQSGRSAALLSRVN
-2130 VLCSSSDMDKILYQE
+2130 VLCSASDMDKILYQDNGATP
-2145 VADVA
+2145 V
-2150 SNLDKPD
+2150 SDKRD
-2157 GTNILLE
+2157 GAEITSENI
-2164 SADKSE
+2164 DKS
-2170 VPAHPTVPST
+2170 VAPTHQTQPDISST
-2180 SSAVT
+2180 AVAVSAASSLSSVG
-2185 SDILKVESASGGAVV
+2185 SVSGGAVA

-2207 PIEVIRALIAYKL
+2207 PIEVIRALIAHKL
-2220 KLGLDSVTGD
+2220 KLGLESVTGD
-2230 GSIQD
+2230 KPIQD

-2244 NEIVGDMQKEFGG
+2244 NEIIGDLQKEFGG
-2257 DLPDKPEEIPL
+2257 EPPDKPEEIPL

-2276 LPADGLGK
+2276 LPADELGK
-2284 VTQGLISRMIAS
+2284 VSQGLISRMIAS
-2296 KMPGGYTRDILK
+2296 KMPGGYTR
-2308 AESASGGAVVI
+2308 S
-2319 PDVAI
+2319 
-2324 QPIEVIR
+2324 
-2331 ALIAYKLKL
+2331 
-2340 GLDSVTGDGSIQDLV
+2340 
-2355 GGKSTLQN
+2355 
-2363 EIIGDMQKEFG
+2363 
-2374 GDLPDKPEEIPLSE
+2374 
-2388 LSQGLSLP
+2388 
-2396 ADGLGKVTQGL
+2396 
-2407 ISRMIA
+2407 
-2413 SKMPGGYTRFSI
+2413 SI
-2425 CQHLE
+2425 CQYLE
-2430 ESFGL
+2430 ETFGL
-2435 GKQRQQGALL
+2435 GKQRQQGMLL

-2452 SLGLDSVT
+2452 
-2460 GDGSIQDLVG
+2460 
-2470 GKSTLQNEIIGDM
+2470 
-2483 QKEFGGDLPD
+2483 P
-2493 KPEEIPLS
+2493 
-2501 ELSQG
+2501 
-2506 LSLPADGLG
+2506 
-2515 KVTQGLISR
+2515 
-2524 MIASKMPGGYTRFSI
+2524 TRI
-2539 CQHLEESFGLGKQ
+2539 
-2552 RQQGALLVAL
+2552 
-2562 TMEPSVRFDLESGA
+2562 DLESGA
-2576 KDWLATVAKNY
+2576 RDWLDTVSKSY
-2587 AKIADISFITSPASV
+2587 ASIAGISFAKSPASAAGAGGS
-2602 TGTGRGSGAP
+2602 TGAAI
-2612 TVIKSAEFNAA
+2612 VINSAEFSAA
-2623 QKAQHQLARRTI
+2623 QRAQRQLAKRTI
-2635 HALAAYLD
+2635 QALATYLD
-2643 INIDQAA
+2643 IDIDQAA
-2650 SGSTA
+2650 SGNAVIA
-2655 TAEHSDLAQ
+2655 THSSLQQLAPNH
-2664 STSDFAIW
+2664 DIW
-2672 NAEYGQAFCEGIQPV
+2672 NAEYGPEFCEGIQPA
-2687 FSAPMARLYDS
+2687 FSVPMARLYDS

-2703 RQDLMELYFDIAS
+2703 RQDIMELYFDIAS
-2716 GKIAKVDLSI
+2716 GKIAKVDLSM
-2726 SSHCLRLMNRITPG
+2726 SSHCLRLMNRITPT
-2740 LMTVLRYM
+2740 LMEVLKH
-2748 VQRSEEGKSLAQLMA
+2748 VLQRSEQDRPLAHLMA
-2763 MKHGA
+2763 KKHGA
-2768 SLVKQCTLAL
+2768 SLLKQCTLAL

-2796 IDIRGELEYFEID
+2796 IDSRGELEYFEIN
-2809 RPGEESMRDYADEV
+2809 RPGERSVRDYADAV
-2823 LSLSSFGGVRGCT
+2823 FSSSGFSGVRDCT
-2836 ADGSLYSM
+2836 ADGSLYAM
-2844 MRKLGLSLPVSEA
+2844 MRKLGLPLPGSDA

-2866 VHLKSKAADQ
+2866 IHLNSKTADPTNWDYDREKSN
-2876 INWSYDGDKSD
+2876 IL
-2887 VLRSIFHDICDNGL
+2887 VSIFQDICTNGL
-2901 SLAGKRALITG
+2901 SLAGKRALVTG

-2962 TIVPFNQASKQD
+2962 TVVPFNQASKQD

-2981 IYDESSRGKGL
+2981 IYGESSRGKGL

-3005 PELGYD
+3005 PELGHD

-3029 VMRLLGGIALQKAKR
+3029 VMRLLGEIASQKAKR
-3044 RLDMH
+3044 RLNMH

-3084 HTEPT
+3084 HAEPT

-3094 SIAGAV
+3094 SVTGAV
-3100 IGWTRGTGLMGG
+3100 IGWTRGTGLMSG
-3112 NNIIAE
+3112 NNMVAE
-3118 WVEKTGVRT
+3118 WVERTGVRT

-3135 NILTLLHPRAYALA
+3135 NILALLHPRAYALA
-3149 AMEPVWADMGGRF
+3149 AMEPIWADMGGRF
-3162 QYYPSLANTIG
+3162 QYYPSLTKSIIT
-3173 ALHRALAQMR
+3173 LRQALAQMR
-3183 DARKAAAAD
+3183 DARKTAAAD
-3192 ALADFGGNVDKNVER
+3192 ALADFGGVSDKSIER
-3207 VYKLHTIRKRA
+3207 VYQLHTISKRA
-3218 NHQFSFPKIKSYEE
+3218 NHRFNFPKIKSYDE
-3232 LAHLHHLQGM
+3232 LTHLRHLQGM
-3242 VNLDQV
+3242 INLEQV

-3296 HKKSGKV
+3296 LKKSGKV

-3308 DARTEEPVADKNVK
+3308 DARTEEPVADRRVK
-3322 AKYEKQILGHTG
+3322 SQYEKRILEHTG

-3343 YGYDPNK
+3343 YDYDPDK
-3350 KPMMRELQIE
+3350 KPIMRELQIE
-3360 HDMEPFETSEEEAHQ
+3360 HDMEPFEASEEEAHQ
-3375 FKLRNGDK
+3375 FKLRNGEK
-3383 VSIWL
+3383 VSIWPSQ
-3388 NKANGSESWMVRFLK
+3388 ASGGESWMVRFLK

-3427 DPVRYGIPKSIA
+3427 DPVRYGIPKNIA

-3445 SCYALV
+3445 SCYVLV

-3515 TPPAWINM
+3515 TPPAWVNM

-3531 IKTTVGACATGIASI
+3531 IKTTIGACATGIASI

-3568 ICEETSYEFA
+3568 ICEESSYEFA
-3578 QMNATS
+3578 QMHATC
-3584 STLSEFEQ
+3584 STQSEFEQ

-3608 GFMESEGAGI
+3608 GFTESEGAGI
-3618 VTLMSATTAI
+3618 VTLMSAATAI
-3628 EMGVPIH
+3628 EMGAPIH

-3664 EAPCGP
+3664 EVPCDP
-3670 AKAQLLEIGYRRRQ
+3670 AKARLLEIGYRRRQ
-3684 LELRQRQIC
+3684 LELRQKQIR
-3693 EWAAEEREL
+3693 EWEAEEREL
-3702 VLQIAQVP
+3702 VMQIARTSSQE
-3710 RQDCS
+3710 RSKIDD
-3715 ELEEGAV
+3715 EAV
-3722 DSQLEFIALE
+3722 NSQLEFIASE
-3732 TKRQNDEALTMWGNS
+3732 TKRQVDEALNMWGNS
-3747 FWKRNPNISPLRGS
+3747 FWKRNPSISPLRGS

-3794 QQLRHLGR
+3794 KQLRHLGR
-3802 TPGNVVF
+3802 TPGNLIF

-3818 HPKGPASIWMLNGVL
+3818 HPKGPASIWMLNGAL
-3833 QVLRT
+3833 QALRT

-3853 LEKLEY
+3853 LEKFEY

-3867 KTPGIKAGLIKSF
+3867 QTPGIKAALIKSF
-3880 GFGQVGAECLM
+3880 GFGQVGAECLI
-3891 VHPDYL
+3891 VHPDCL
-3897 LAVLDREKL
+3897 LAVLDREQL
-3906 EQYRARNTQRE
+3906 EQYRLRNTQRE
-3917 AHAYRYW
+3917 AHSYRYW
-3924 HNALTEVHPFVQVK
+3924 HNVLTGAHPFVQVK
-3938 TAPPYTAEEEKQLYL
+3938 TAPPYTAEEEERMYL

-3958 VEH
+3958 V